1 MGARETDGE
10 GRIGTPGVSRRTAV
24 GRLVVG
30 GAAATL
36 FARDQGAV
44 LAQEATPTAGQCVA
58 TAPPAQDGVG
68 VLDLLVG
75 GLVPDMPP
83 GPVKVT
89 IARFTLE
96 PGTLV
101 EPSAGPNP
109 AFMYI
114 EAGESM
120 CPGGP
125 GRVVY
130 NPDGSVLDISQGE
143 GFQRI
148 PTGTTQ
154 YIPAG
159 VPDGASNQGTTLM
172 SSLVV
177 IFEPAEGGATPAA
190 ATPTG

>member
-1 MGARETDGE
+1 M
-10 GRIGTPGVSRRTAV
+10 
-24 GRLVVG
+24 
-30 GAAATL
+30 
-36 FARDQGAV
+36 
-44 LAQEATPTAGQCVA
+44 
-58 TAPPAQDGVG
+58 PA
-68 VLDLLVG
+68 
-75 GLVPDMPP
+75 

-89 IARFTLE
+89 LARFTLE
-96 PGTLV
+96 PGVLV
-101 EPSAGPNP
+101 EPFAAPYP

-114 EAGESM
+114 ETGESM

-130 NPDGSVLDISQGE
+130 NPDGSILDISQGE

-172 SSLVV
+172 SSFIL
-177 IFEPAEGGATPAA
+177 IFEPAEEGATPAA
-190 ATPTG
+190 GTPTG

>member
-1 MGARETDGE
+1 MNVRRTDP
-10 GRIGTPGVSRRTAV
+10 RAKTLSATLSRRAALV
-24 GRLVVG
+24 RL
-30 GAAATL
+30 GAAGTAAAFLGRTR
-36 FARDQGAV
+36 AA
-44 LAQEATPTAGQCVA
+44 AQEATPAVAGECVA
-58 TAPPAQDGVG
+58 TAPPADASGIGV
-68 VLDLLVG
+68 VDLLIG

-96 PGTLV
+96 PGALV
-101 EPSAGPNP
+101 EPAVDPNP

-130 NPDGSVLDISQGE
+130 NPDGSVLDVSTGD

-159 VPDGASNQGTTLM
+159 VPDGASNQGSTLM
-172 SSLVV
+172 SSLVL
-177 IFEPAEGGATPAA
+177 IFEPAEAGATPATG
-190 ATPTG
+190 TPAP